1 MKNHRLLIILISP
14 FIISGC
20 IGYKN
25 YTDFKANV
33 KSSEYAV
40 TVTEADFENA
50 VKSILSNT
58 PRCFSSRANL
68 QGDCKVYKR
77 TDKNL
82 EIGCYREYKGEV
94 IDFTPYIKV
103 DKVDTTHI
111 KTSIYG
117 GYITNTIVLEWI
129 KGEHQMCPSIL

>member
-1 MKNHRLLIILISP
+1 MKHRRILIILISP
-14 FIISGC
+14 FLISGC

-33 KSSEYAV
+33 KSSEFAV
-40 TVTEADFENA
+40 TVTEADFGNA
-50 VKSILSNT
+50 VKNILSNT
-58 PRCFSSRANL
+58 PRCFSARGNL
-68 QGDCKVYKR
+68 QGECKVYKL

-103 DKVDTTHI
+103 DKVNTTHI
-111 KTSIYG
+111 SRKA
-117 GYITNTIVLEWI
+117 
-129 KGEHQMCPSIL
+129 H